1 VSPASRNRDGSLEV
15 PVTSQ
20 STRPA
25 EPSPQQAPEPLWTP
39 SEAWIARS
47 NLTAYRRWVAE
58 SRGLGFAGYQELW
71 EWSVT
76 DLDAFW
82 RSVWEFFE
90 VGEGEAPSPAL
101 ADRRMPGARWFPGA
115 RLNLA
120 ELALRRRDG
129 HPAIVAGSEDGSLR
143 TITRV
148 ELAGMVAAAANGL
161 RRLGVGRGDRVAA
174 YLPNVPETVIAFLA
188 TASIGAI
195 WSSCAPEFG
204 VSSVVDRF
212 QQIEPKV
219 LLAVEGYR
227 YGGRWHDR
235 RGEVAAIRSQLPTVE
250 ATVLV
255 PAPGQSEPV
264 ASGGVGTGAAT
275 SLTWA
280 DLLETAGAGGPSRPE
295 LAFDL
300 VPFDHPLWILYS
312 SGTTGLPKPIVQ
324 GHGGIA
330 LEHLKSLA
338 LHLDLGPGDR
348 FFWFTTTG
356 WMMWNFLV
364 GGLLVGSTVL
374 LYDGSPGHP
383 DMGAL
388 WRFAEAGGMTYFGT
402 SAAYVLACM
411 KAGIEPATVARLAA
425 LRSIG
430 STGSPLPPEAFAW
443 LYDHIGRDILVGSVS
458 GGTDVCTAFVESCPL
473 LPVYAGEIQCRALGA
488 KVEAFDEQGQPV
500 IEQVGELVITEPL
513 PSMPLRF
520 WNDPDGSR
528 YRDSYFS
535 TWPGVWRHGDWVEI
549 TSRGS
554 VVITGRSDSTLNRG
568 GVRMGTSEFYRVV
581 EGLDQVTDSLVV
593 DVSEPGG
600 DGRLLLF
607 LVLRPG
613 AELDGDLRRVVRDAV
628 RSELSPRHVPDE
640 IYAIA
645 EVPRTLSGK
654 KLEVP
659 VKRVLAGVPL
669 RKAVSEGAL
678 ANPDAIRT
686 VVALA
691 RGQLR
696 ED

>member
-1 VSPASRNRDGSLEV
+1 VRGFSRAACAPDESLEV
-15 PVTSQ
+15 TVTSQ
-20 STRPA
+20 SARTGG
-25 EPSPQQAPEPLWTP
+25 PEPLWAP
-39 SEAWIARS
+39 SEERIARS
-47 NLTAYRRWVAE
+47 KLTAYRRWLADTK
-58 SRGLGFAGYQELW
+58 GLGFAGYQELW
-71 EWSVT
+71 DWSVS

-90 VGEGEAPSPAL
+90 VSDGAAPAPGL
-101 ADRRMPGARWFPGA
+101 AERRMPGARWFPEA
-115 RLNLA
+115 RLNHA
-120 ELALRRRDG
+120 EVALRRRDG
-129 HPAIVAGSEDGSLR
+129 HPAIIAGSEDGSLR
-143 TITRV
+143 TITRA
-148 ELAGMVAAAANGL
+148 ELAGMVAAAAEGL
-161 RRLGVGRGDRVAA
+161 RRLGVGSGDRVAA

-227 YGGRWHDR
+227 YAGRWHDR
-235 RGEVAAIRSQLPTVE
+235 REEVAAIRSRLETLS

-255 PAPGQSEPV
+255 PAPGQPDGGEPG
-264 ASGGVGTGAAT
+264 SVGPGRT
-275 SLTWA
+275 LTWA
-280 DLLETAGAGGPSRPE
+280 ELLEPAAERPE
-295 LAFDL
+295 LTFAP

-324 GHGGIA
+324 GHGGIV
-330 LEHLKSLA
+330 LEHLKSMA

-374 LYDGSPGHP
+374 LYDGSPGQP

-388 WRFAEAGGMTYFGT
+388 WRFAEATGMTYFGT

-411 KAGIEPATVARLAA
+411 KAGVEPAAVARLDA
-425 LRSIG
+425 LHSVG
-430 STGSPLPPEAFAW
+430 STGSPLPPEGFHW
-443 LYDHIGRDILVGSVS
+443 LYGQVAKDILVGSVS
-458 GGTDVCTAFVESCPL
+458 GGTDVCTAFGQSCAV
-473 LPVYAGEIQCRALGA
+473 LPVHAGEIQCRGLGA
-488 KVEAFDEQGQPV
+488 KVEAFDEDGRPV
-500 IEQVGELVITEPL
+500 TGQVGELVITEPL
-513 PSMPLRF
+513 PSMPLYF

-528 YRDSYFS
+528 YHDSYF
-535 TWPGVWRHGDWVEI
+535 TPWEGVWRHGDWVEI

-554 VVITGRSDSTLNRG
+554 LVISGRSDSTLNRG

-581 EGLDQVTDSLVV
+581 EGLEQVTDCLVV
-593 DVSEPGG
+593 DASEPGG
-600 DGRLLLF
+600 EGRLLLF

-613 AELDGDLRRVVRDAV
+613 AELDDELRRLVRETV
-628 RSELSPRHVPDE
+628 RRDLSPRHVPDE
-640 IYAIA
+640 IHAIA

-669 RKAVSEGAL
+669 EKAVSEGAL
-678 ANPDAIRT
+678 ANPAAIHE
-686 VVALA
+686 VVGLA
-691 RGQLR
+691 GGRVR

>member
-1 VSPASRNRDGSLEV
+1 VA
-15 PVTSQ
+15 VTSQ
-20 STRPA
+20 STRTG
-25 EPSPQQAPEPLWTP
+25 EPVPEAAPEPLWTP
-39 SEAWIARS
+39 SEARIARS
-47 NLTAYRRWVAE
+47 KVTAYRRWLAE
-58 SRGLGFAGYQELW
+58 TRGLGFPGYRELW

-82 RSVWEFFE
+82 RSVWGFFE
-90 VGEGEAPSPAL
+90 VTEGEAPSPAL
-101 ADRRMPGARWFPGA
+101 AERRMPGSRWFPGV
-115 RLNLA
+115 RLNHA

-129 HPAIVAGSEDGSLR
+129 RPAIVAGSEDGSLR
-143 TITRV
+143 TITRQ
-148 ELAGMVAAAANGL
+148 ELAEMVAAAAEGL
-161 RRLGVGRGDRVAA
+161 RRLGVASGDRVVA
-174 YLPNVPETVIAFLA
+174 YLPNVPETVVAFLA

-235 RGEVAAIRSQLPTVE
+235 RAEVAAIRSQLPTLRAV
-250 ATVLV
+250 VLV
-255 PAPGQSEPV
+255 PAPGQDALAGVEP
-264 ASGGVGTGAAT
+264 SGGARTM
-275 SLTWA
+275 TWA
-280 DLLETAGAGGPSRPE
+280 SLLEAAASNGPERPRLTFE
-295 LAFDL
+295 P
-300 VPFDHPLWILYS
+300 VPFDHPLWVLYS

-324 GHGGIA
+324 GHGGIV
-330 LEHLKSLA
+330 LEHLKSLG
-338 LHLDLGPGDR
+338 LHLDLGPDDR

-374 LYDGSPGHP
+374 LYDGSPAQP

-388 WRFAEAGGMTYFGT
+388 WRFAEAAGMSYFGT
-402 SAAYVLACM
+402 SAAYVQACM
-411 KAGIEPATVARLAA
+411 KAEVEPSEVARLGA
-425 LRSIG
+425 LHSIG
-430 STGSPLPPEAFAW
+430 STGSPLPPEGFTW
-443 LYDHIGRDILVGSVS
+443 LYQHVGRDILVGSVS

-473 LPVYAGEIQCRALGA
+473 LPVYAGEIQCRGLGA
-488 KVEAFDEQGQPV
+488 KVEAFDQQGRSV
-500 IEQVGELVITEPL
+500 TGEVGELVITEPL

-528 YRDSYFS
+528 YHDSYFS

-600 DGRLLLF
+600 EGRLLLF

-613 AELDGDLRRVVRDAV
+613 LELDEELRQLVRDTV
-628 RSELSPRHVPDE
+628 RRELSPRHVPDE
-640 IYAIA
+640 IHAIA

-669 RKAVSEGAL
+669 EKAVSEGAL
-678 ANPDAIRT
+678 ANPEAIHA
-686 VVALA
+686 VVKLA
-691 RGQLR
+691 SDRLRGA
-696 ED
+696 

>member
-1 VSPASRNRDGSLEV
+1 MA
-15 PVTSQ
+15 SQ
-20 STRPA
+20 SMGPGEPA
-25 EPSPQQAPEPLWTP
+25 PEPAPEPLWTP
-39 SEAWIARS
+39 SEARIARS
-47 NLTAYRRWVAE
+47 NLTGYRRWLAE
-58 SRGLGFAGYQELW
+58 NRGLGFAGYQELW
-71 EWSVT
+71 DWSVT
-76 DLDAFW
+76 ELDAFW

-90 VGEGEAPSPAL
+90 VGPGEAPSPAL
-101 ADRRMPGARWFPGA
+101 ASRQMPGSRWFPDA
-115 RLNLA
+115 RLNHA

-143 TITRV
+143 TITRA
-148 ELAGMVAAAANGL
+148 ELAAMVAAAAEGL
-161 RRLGVGRGDRVAA
+161 RRLGVGNGDRVAA

-212 QQIEPKV
+212 QQIEPTV

-227 YGGRWHDR
+227 YGGRRHDR
-235 RGEVAAIRSQLPTVE
+235 REEVAAIRSKLPTLR

-255 PAPGQSEPV
+255 PAPGQL
-264 ASGGVGTGAAT
+264 AGGAAGSAGAAGPNAAGAAGT
-275 SLTWA
+275 TVTWSE
-280 DLLETAGAGGPSRPE
+280 LLETAGADGPDRPRLE
-295 LAFDL
+295 FEL

-324 GHGGIA
+324 GHGGIV

-338 LHLDLGPGDR
+338 LHLDLGPDDR

-364 GGLLVGSTVL
+364 GGLLLGSTVL
-374 LYDGSPGHP
+374 LYDGSPAQP

-388 WRFAEAGGMTYFGT
+388 WRFAEAADMTYFGT

-411 KAGIEPATVARLAA
+411 KAGVEPAAVARLEG

-430 STGSPLPPEAFAW
+430 STGSPLPPEGFAW
-443 LYDHIGRDILVGSVS
+443 LYEHVGQDIMVGSVS

-488 KVEAFDEQGQPV
+488 KIEAFDEQGRPV
-500 IEQVGELVITEPL
+500 LDQVGELVITEPL

-528 YRDSYFS
+528 YHDSYFS

-549 TSRGS
+549 TPRGS

-581 EGLDQVTDSLVV
+581 EGLEQVTDSLVV

-600 DGRLLLF
+600 EGRLLLF

-613 AELDGDLRRVVRDAV
+613 VELDDELRGLVRDVVR
-628 RSELSPRHVPDE
+628 RELSPRHVPDE
-640 IYAIA
+640 IHAIA

-669 RKAVSEGAL
+669 EKAVSEGAL
-678 ANPDAIRT
+678 ANPGAIHA

-691 RGQLR
+691 SSQLR
-696 ED
+696 EA

>member
-1 VSPASRNRDGSLEV
+1 M
-15 PVTSQ
+15 TSQ

-25 EPSPQQAPEPLWTP
+25 EPSSERAPEPLWTP
-39 SEAWIARS
+39 SEARIARS
-47 NLTAYRRWVAE
+47 NLTAYRRWLTE
-58 SRGLGFAGYQELW
+58 TRGLGFAGYHELW
-71 EWSVT
+71 HWSVT

-90 VGEGEAPSPAL
+90 VGEGAAPSPAL
-101 ADRRMPGARWFPGA
+101 AERRMPGARWFPGA
-115 RLNLA
+115 RLNHA

-129 HPAIVAGSEDGSLR
+129 RPAIVAGSEDGSLR
-143 TITRV
+143 TITRA
-148 ELAGMVAAAANGL
+148 ELAGMVAAAAEGL
-161 RRLGVGRGDRVAA
+161 RRLGLGSGDRVAA
-174 YLPNVPETVIAFLA
+174 YLPNVPETIIAFLA
-188 TASIGAI
+188 AASIGAI

-212 QQIEPKV
+212 QQIEPKM

-235 RGEVAAIRSQLPTVE
+235 RDEVAAIRSQLPTVR

-255 PAPGQSEPV
+255 PVPGQAAPPDLDRAAE
-264 ASGGVGTGAAT
+264 GGAVV
-275 SLTWA
+275 LTWL
-280 DLLETAGAGGPSRPE
+280 DLLATAGADGPDRPR
-295 LAFDL
+295 LAFEP

-312 SGTTGLPKPIVQ
+312 SGTTGLPKPIVH
-324 GHGGIA
+324 GHGGIV

-338 LHLDLGPGDR
+338 LHLDLGPDDR

-388 WRFAEAGGMTYFGT
+388 WRFAEAAGMTYFGT

-411 KAGIEPATVARLAA
+411 KAGIEPAAVARLHA
-425 LRSIG
+425 LHSVG
-430 STGSPLPPEAFAW
+430 STGSPLPPEGFAW
-443 LYDHIGRDILVGSVS
+443 LYEHVGQDILVGSVS

-488 KVEAFDEQGQPV
+488 KVEAFDEQGHPV

-535 TWPGVWRHGDWVEI
+535 PWPGVWRHGDWVEI
-549 TSRGS
+549 TRHGS

-581 EGLDQVTDSLVV
+581 EGLEEVTDSLVV
-593 DVSEPGG
+593 DASEPGG

-613 AELDGDLRRVVRDAV
+613 AELDDDLRRRVSEAV
-628 RSELSPRHVPDE
+628 RRELSPRHVPDE
-640 IYAIA
+640 IHAILA
-645 EVPRTLSGK
+645 VPRTLSGK

-659 VKRVLAGVPL
+659 VKRVLSGVPL
-669 RKAVSEGAL
+669 EKAVSEGAL
-678 ANPDAIRT
+678 ANPEAIRA

-691 RGQLR
+691 RDQVR
-696 ED
+696 DV

>member
-1 VSPASRNRDGSLEV
+1 M
-15 PVTSQ
+15 TSQ
-20 STRPA
+20 STRSREPA
-25 EPSPQQAPEPLWTP
+25 RQPGPEPLWSP
-39 SEAWIARS
+39 SETRIARAK
-47 NLTAYRRWVAE
+47 LTAYRRWLTE
-58 SRGLGFAGYQELW
+58 TRGLAFPGYHELW

-76 DLDAFW
+76 DLDDFW
-82 RSVWEFFE
+82 RSIWEFFE
-90 VGEGEAPSPAL
+90 VGEGEAPAPGL
-101 ADRRMPGARWFPGA
+101 AERRMPGSRWFPSA
-115 RLNLA
+115 RLNHA

-129 HPAIVAGSEDGSLR
+129 HPAIVAGSEDGGLR
-143 TITRV
+143 TITRT
-148 ELAGMVAAAANGL
+148 ELAEMVAAAAEGL
-161 RRLGVGRGDRVAA
+161 RRLGVGSGDRVAA
-174 YLPNVPETVIAFLA
+174 YLPNVPETVIALLA

-212 QQIEPKV
+212 QQIEPKI
-219 LLAVEGYR
+219 LLTVEGYR

-235 RGEVAAIRSQLPTVE
+235 RAEVAAIRSQLPTLQ

-255 PAPGQSEPV
+255 PAPGQEAP
-264 ASGGVGTGAAT
+264 GGVDGVA
-275 SLTWA
+275 WA
-280 DLLETAGAGGPSRPE
+280 ELLRPDGGGRPGPPTFQ
-295 LAFDL
+295 A

-324 GHGGIA
+324 GHGGIS

-338 LHLDLGPGDR
+338 LHLDLGPEDR

-374 LYDGSPGHP
+374 LYDGSPGQP

-388 WRFAEAGGMTYFGT
+388 WRFAEAAGMTYFGT
-402 SAAYVLACM
+402 SAAYVQACM
-411 KAGIEPATVARLAA
+411 KAGIEPARVARLG
-425 LRSIG
+425 LHSIG
-430 STGSPLPPEAFAW
+430 STGSPLPPEGFTW
-443 LYDHIGRDILVGSVS
+443 LYQHVGRDLLVGSIS
-458 GGTDVCTAFVESCPL
+458 GGTDMCTAFVGSCPL
-473 LPVYAGEIQCRALGA
+473 LPVYAGEIQCRMLGA
-488 KVEAFDEQGQPV
+488 KVEAFDEHGRPV
-500 IEQVGELVITEPL
+500 VDEVGELVITEPL

-528 YRDSYFS
+528 YHDSYFS

-593 DVSEPGG
+593 DASEPGG
-600 DGRLLLF
+600 EGRLLLF

-613 AELDGDLRRVVRDAV
+613 VELDDELRGLVRETV
-628 RSELSPRHVPDE
+628 RRELSPRHVPDE
-640 IYAIA
+640 IHAIA
-645 EVPRTLSGK
+645 DVPRTLSGK

-659 VKRVLAGVPL
+659 VKRVLTGVPL
-669 RKAVSEGAL
+669 SKAVSEGAL
-678 ANPDAIRT
+678 ANPDAIRA
-686 VVALA
+686 VVGLA
-691 RGQLR
+691 GGRVP
-696 ED
+696 EV